1 MQDMQLAPIS
11 GHAQPAHPQ
20 AGNTS
25 GKPRGQTSCA
35 SPLSARACEDKHRHA
50 QNTGNPPGL
59 CCQKGPDVNQQ
70 PEFYKYMKTSS
81 LWF

>member
-1 MQDMQLAPIS
+1 MQDMQLAPVS

-35 SPLSARACEDKHRHA
+35 SPLSARACEEA
-50 QNTGNPPGL
+50 QTRTEHKEILQGCAARMDL
-59 CCQKGPDVNQQ
+59 
-70 PEFYKYMKTSS
+70 M
-81 LWF
+81 